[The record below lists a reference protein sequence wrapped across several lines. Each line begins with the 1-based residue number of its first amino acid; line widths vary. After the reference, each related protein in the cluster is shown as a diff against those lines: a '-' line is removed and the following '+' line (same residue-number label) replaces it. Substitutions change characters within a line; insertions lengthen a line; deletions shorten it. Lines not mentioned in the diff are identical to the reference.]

1 MLLGLVEDTRCSL
14 LMPSST
20 ELKLH
25 LFSLALYAV
34 KPSYFQHG
42 HGWDALPA
50 FDWSWFFFFFFNLLH
65 SNVAD
70 LLLYLCLCYQ
80 TTWHKLSRARLP
92 SRGCSC
98 FIWAPG
104 SSNSYICLLCVV
116 ETVFV
121 INSPIILREGE
132 GSPALVYGRLCTVL
146 VNSFG
151 FGRRHT

>member
-1 MLLGLVEDTRCSL
+1 MVWGLVEDTRCGL
-14 LMPSST
+14 LMPSSM
-20 ELKLH
+20 ELKLQ
-25 LFSLALYAV
+25 LFSLALYTV
-34 KPSYFQHG
+34 KPSYFMDMVEMHFL
-42 HGWDALPA
+42 HLTEAD
-50 FDWSWFFFFFFNLLH
+50 FFFFNLLH
-65 SNVAD
+65 PRIAD
-70 LLLYLCLCYQ
+70 LILYLCLYYQ
-80 TTWHKLSRARLP
+80 TTLHKLSRARLP

-104 SSNSYICLLCVV
+104 SINSYICLLCVA

-132 GSPALVYGRLCTVL
+132 GSPALVYGRLCTIL